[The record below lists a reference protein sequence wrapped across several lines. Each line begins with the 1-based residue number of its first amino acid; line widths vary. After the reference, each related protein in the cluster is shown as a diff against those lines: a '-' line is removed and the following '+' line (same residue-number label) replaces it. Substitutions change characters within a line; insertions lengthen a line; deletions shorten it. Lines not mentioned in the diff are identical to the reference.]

1 MIEHNDTTGAGRAT
15 DAGEPMMPKALVGMR
30 GPREIHAAIDQ
41 AKQEARDERQA
52 ARVID
57 REFDGAM
64 PTDPFESHQRHTKK
78 AEMAD
83 DAVRALYRE
92 LWDNP
97 ASALTP
103 EQIKA
108 DARAVGDA
116 PWYAAG
122 AATPEEVRRMAALAD
137 PARIVGYAF
146 GDEDSAGDEDEPVR
160 AGGAWRVLLGIAG
173 IVAVLALPSLWE
185 GLVRWLS

>member
-1 MIEHNDTTGAGRAT
+1 VREHNDTTETERAT
-15 DAGEPMMPKALVGMR
+15 DAGEPMMTKALVGMR
-30 GPREIHAAIDQ
+30 GPREIHAAMEQ

-52 ARVID
+52 ARTID

-64 PTDPFESHQRHTKK
+64 PTDPFEWHQRHTKK
-78 AEMAD
+78 AEMAE
-83 DAVRALYRE
+83 AAAAALCRE

-108 DARAVGDA
+108 DARAVGDV
-116 PWYAAG
+116 PWEVIDPMSIGRYADG
-122 AATPEEVRRMAALAD
+122 E
-137 PARIVGYAF
+137 
-146 GDEDSAGDEDEPVR
+146 EDEPAR
-160 AGGAWRVLLGIAG
+160 AGGVWRVLLGIAG
-173 IVAVLALPSLWE
+173 IAAVLALPSLWE